1 MRAFAFAL
9 LVLFATIGS
18 AAAVELA
25 PAERNAIRAVVQA
38 QLDAFQRDDG
48 AAAFGYASPSIR
60 AMFRSPERF
69 MAMVREGY
77 APVYRPRRVEF
88 RDVVQWRGRITQRV
102 RLVGPD
108 GVPVIANYLMQRQD
122 DGSWRIDGC
131 ILEEVADLSV

>member
-1 MRAFAFAL
+1 MRAFALAL
-9 LVLFATIGS
+9 LVLFATIES
-18 AAAVELA
+18 PTALELGT
-25 PAERNAIRAVVQA
+25 AERNAIRAVVQA

-60 AMFRSPERF
+60 AMFRTPERF

-77 APVYRPRRVEF
+77 APVYRPRGVEF
-88 RDVVQWRGRITQRV
+88 RDVVRWRGRITQRV
-102 RLVGPD
+102 RLVSPD
-108 GVPVIANYLMQRQD
+108 GVPVIANYLMERQD

>member
-131 ILEEVADLSV
+131 ILEEIADLSV

>member
-1 MRAFAFAL
+1 MRAFALAL

-18 AAAVELA
+18 TTAVELA
-25 PAERNAIRAVVQA
+25 SEERNAIRAVVQA

-77 APVYRPRRVEF
+77 APVYRPRQVEF

-102 RLVGPD
+102 RLIGPD
-108 GVPVIANYLMQRQD
+108 GVPVIANYLMERQD

>member
-1 MRAFAFAL
+1 MRAFALAL

-18 AAAVELA
+18 ATAVALVTE
-25 PAERNAIRAVVQA
+25 ERNAIRAVVQA

-60 AMFRSPERF
+60 AMFRSPEQF
-69 MAMVREGY
+69 MKMVREGY
-77 APVYRPRRVEF
+77 APVYRSRQVEF

-102 RLVGPD
+102 RLIGPD
-108 GVPVIANYLMQRQD
+108 GVPVIANYLMERQD

>member
-1 MRAFAFAL
+1 MRAFALAL

-18 AAAVELA
+18 ATAVALVTE
-25 PAERNAIRAVVQA
+25 ERNAIRAVVQA

-60 AMFRSPERF
+60 AMFRSPEQF
-69 MAMVREGY
+69 MKMVREGY
-77 APVYRPRRVEF
+77 APVYRSRQVEF

-102 RLVGPD
+102 RLIGPD
-108 GVPVIANYLMQRQD
+108 GVPVIANYLLERQD